1 MHRSRTWSEEVPDV
15 FSAEERSRIMAGI
28 KAQDTKPELMLR
40 RALWSIGVRGWRC
53 HRRDLPGRPDIAF
66 GRARLAVFVDGAF
79 WHGHPSKFKAGQ
91 SGQFWDRKI
100 AQNKARDE
108 RVNHELAS
116 HGWKVHR
123 VWDFEVLD
131 DPIAAASCIQEHL
144 RESL

>member
-1 MHRSRTWSEEVPDV
+1 MPDV

-28 KAQDTKPELMLR
+28 KTQDTEPELVLR

-53 HRRDLPGRPDIAF
+53 HREDLPGRPDIAF

-100 AQNKARDE
+100 GQNKARDR
-108 RVNHELAS
+108 RVNTELAS
-116 HGWKVHR
+116 HGWTVHR

-131 DPIAAASCIQEHL
+131 DPITAAARIQELL
-144 RESL
+144 RQSP